1 MSSFQVADDF
11 KVFGEF
17 CDMDIPEPIST
28 TYNTVYLKFLS
39 NGVHAFS
46 GFRAT
51 WTVGKFY
58 IFITF
63 SFYFSPVLSYYKF
76 GNFRENFIFAKNVH
90 RHICHVI
97 NSQIG
102 HDLPT
107 SENDSQ
113 RVIS

>member
-1 MSSFQVADDF
+1 MFLFQVADDF

-63 SFYFSPVLSYYKF
+63 SFYFSPVLSYYNY
-76 GNFRENFIFAKNVH
+76 GNFRE
-90 RHICHVI
+90 
-97 NSQIG
+97 
-102 HDLPT
+102 
-107 SENDSQ
+107 
-113 RVIS
+113 